1 MALSGTWP
9 MRRSSKVLPPEQ
21 IRRLKRE
28 AERIDRE
35 ERDAIRRRGRAVKAR
50 HERLRDIV
58 QVLKAERQRLG
69 LSLAEI
75 GERSGIGKANLS
87 RLENDPYPNPTVD
100 TLLRYADALGCTIRI
115 ALSEP
120 DPPKRRRAAG

>member
-1 MALSGTWP
+1 M
-9 MRRSSKVLPPEQ
+9 
-21 IRRLKRE
+21 KRD

-35 ERDAIRRRGRAVKAR
+35 ERDAIRRKGRAVKAR
-50 HERLRDIV
+50 HEQLREIV

-69 LSLAEI
+69 LSLAEV

-87 RLENDPYPNPTVD
+87 RLENDQDPNPTMD
-100 TLLRYADALGCTIRI
+100 TILRYAEALGRVIHI

-120 DPPKRRRAAG
+120 DQPNRRRAG

>member
-1 MALSGTWP
+1 MP
-9 MRRSSKVLPPEQ
+9 VRRSSKVLPAKQ
-21 IRRLKRE
+21 VRRLKRD
-28 AERIDRE
+28 ARRIDRE
-35 ERDAIRRRGRAVKAR
+35 QRGAIRRKGRAVKAR

-58 QVLKAERQRLG
+58 QVLRAERKRRG

-87 RLENDPYPNPTVD
+87 RLENALDPNPTMD
-100 TLLRYADALGCTIRI
+100 TLLRYAEALGCAIHI

-120 DPPKRRRAAG
+120 DPPNRRRAAG

>member
-1 MALSGTWP
+1 MP
-9 MRRSSKVLPPEQ
+9 VRRSSRTLPPEEV
-21 IRRLKRE
+21 RRLKRQ
-28 AERIDRE
+28 AERIDRD
-35 ERDAIRRRGRAVKAR
+35 ERDAIRRKGRAVKDR

-87 RLENDPYPNPTVD
+87 RLENDPDPNPTLD
-100 TLLRYADALGCTIRI
+100 TLLRYAEALGRTISVS
-115 ALSEP
+115 LSESNRP
-120 DPPKRRRAAG
+120 DRRRAAG

>member
-1 MALSGTWP
+1 M
-9 MRRSSKVLPPEQ
+9 
-21 IRRLKRE
+21 
-28 AERIDRE
+28 
-35 ERDAIRRRGRAVKAR
+35 KAR

-69 LSLAEI
+69 MSLAEV

-87 RLENDPYPNPTVD
+87 RLENDPDPNPTVD
-100 TLLRYADALGCTIRI
+100 TLLRYAEALGRAIHI

>member
-1 MALSGTWP
+1 MP
-9 MRRSSKVLPPEQ
+9 VRRSSKVLPAEQ
-21 IRRLKRE
+21 VRRLKSD
-28 AERIDRE
+28 AERIDRD
-35 ERDAIRRRGRAVKAR
+35 ERDAIRQKGRAVKAR

-87 RLENDPYPNPTVD
+87 RLENDQDPNPTMD
-100 TLLRYADALGCTIRI
+100 TLLRYAEALGRAIHI

-120 DPPKRRRAAG
+120 DPPNRRRAAG